1 MKKLKWEPACIICE
15 KKDLFHSM
23 QLRMNVLAKH
33 EIPRSLLTAI
43 RTYVVDVCSPPQ
55 ISPNSRNVILSM
67 ECFLIKK

>member
-33 EIPRSLLTAI
+33 EIPRSLLTAMPTSSTSAAHHKSLPT
-43 RTYVVDVCSPPQ
+43 REM
-55 ISPNSRNVILSM
+55 LSYLSSV
-67 ECFLIKK
+67 F